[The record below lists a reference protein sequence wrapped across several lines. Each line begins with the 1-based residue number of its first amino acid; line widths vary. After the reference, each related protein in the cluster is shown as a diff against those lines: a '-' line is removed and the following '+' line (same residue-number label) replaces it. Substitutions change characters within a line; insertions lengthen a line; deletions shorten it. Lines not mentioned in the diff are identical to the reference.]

1 MGQPGLM
8 PGGQQVGMTQPNMF
22 HPGQVNPQQ
31 PMIYQPDMVVP
42 SIQHVG
48 IQQRGGYDPQ
58 FGNYP
63 QPMVRNCPIGMIR
76 IFFRH
81 HRRQPAK
88 ALVKLFTTVDI
99 LINLAQIRFKCN
111 LVQVIL

>member
-1 MGQPGLM
+1 MIGVGAAAAGAVVFSISGAPGQPGLM

-63 QPMVRNCPIGMIR
+63 QPMVRNC
-76 IFFRH
+76 
-81 HRRQPAK
+81 Q
-88 ALVKLFTTVDI
+88 I
-99 LINLAQIRFKCN
+99 LACS
-111 LVQVIL
+111 